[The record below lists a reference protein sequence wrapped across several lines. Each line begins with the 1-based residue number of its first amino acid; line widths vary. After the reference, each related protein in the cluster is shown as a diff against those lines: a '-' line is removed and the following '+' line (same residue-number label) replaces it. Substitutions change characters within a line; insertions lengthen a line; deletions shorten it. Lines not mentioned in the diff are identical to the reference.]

1 VAVGGGARAARAVAR
16 AAVAGRAV
24 ARAAVAPMA
33 VARAAVAGGWG
44 ASRAGGVREVAM
56 VAAMVADLAVERVEE
71 VTVVEV
77 MAAGVIVCRIASVF
91 CSPEASQLRPRPK
104 PQPRPRPRPYLPQ
117 QQRSVLQQAS

>member
-1 VAVGGGARAARAVAR
+1 MAVGGGVRAARAVAR

-44 ASRAGGVREVAM
+44 ASRAAGVREVAM
-56 VAAMVADLAVERVEE
+56 VAAMVADLAAERVEE

-77 MAAGVIVCRIASVF
+77 MAAAVIVGEAASVF
-91 CSPEASQLRPRPK
+91 CSPEESQLRPRPK

-117 QQRSVLQQAS
+117 QQRSVLQRAS

>member
-1 VAVGGGARAARAVAR
+1 VALAVGGGARAARAVAR

-24 ARAAVAPMA
+24 ARAAVA
-33 VARAAVAGGWG
+33 GGWG
-44 ASRAGGVREVAM
+44 ASRAAGVREVAM

-77 MAAGVIVCRIASVF
+77 MAAGVIVWRGTASVF
-91 CSPEASQLRPRPK
+91 CSPEESQLRPRPK

-117 QQRSVLQQAS
+117 QQRSVLQRAS